1 MSKVITVLLIVGW
14 VLGLFIGLFKMYKK
28 EKEYE
33 LYK

>member
-1 MSKVITVLLIVGW
+1 MSKVITILMIVGW
-14 VLGLFIGLFKMYKK
+14 VLGLFIGFVKIYKK

>member
-1 MSKVITVLLIVGW
+1 MSKVITVLLIVSW
-14 VLGLFIGLFKMYKK
+14 ILGLSIGLFRMYKK